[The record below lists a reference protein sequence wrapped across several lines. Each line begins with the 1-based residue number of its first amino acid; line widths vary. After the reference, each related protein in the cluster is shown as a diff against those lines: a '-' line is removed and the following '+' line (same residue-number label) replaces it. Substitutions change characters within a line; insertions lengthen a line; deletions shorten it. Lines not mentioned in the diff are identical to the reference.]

1 MPNIYLRLPTSRC
14 QFFRNRDP
22 KHTLAKDEPLVSS
35 PYMPHH
41 FVLRKHITNIPAV
54 TQKVNSQCFSHQQWR
69 NMMQGKHPNGGE
81 VVTKRDPHEYLSFGE
96 VQRFSGRQDYAKSD
110 NEDYLC
116 IKLPSEVEVIDVVR
130 QVTPVWNLST
140 RGIRQLLLMLNDD
153 FKRSVVEWALATF
166 DYCTSDKRII
176 FRRQTAMLER
186 FLMRYGIDQNESE
199 KDALRRI
206 ISRWLTSNH
215 SNFKAYSCADMQYID
230 DSEKRYCVD
239 DILFDD

>member
-22 KHTLAKDEPLVSS
+22 KHTLAKDEPLVFC

>member
-22 KHTLAKDEPLVSS
+22 KHTLAKDEPLVFS

-116 IKLPSEVEVIDVVR
+116 VKLPSEVEVIDVVR

>member
-22 KHTLAKDEPLVSS
+22 KHTLAKDEPLVFS

-96 VQRFSGRQDYAKSD
+96 VQRLSGRQDYAKSD
-110 NEDYLC
+110 NEDCLC
-116 IKLPSEVEVIDVVR
+116 IKVPSEVEVIDVVR

>member
-22 KHTLAKDEPLVSS
+22 KHTLAKDEPLVFS

-54 TQKVNSQCFSHQQWR
+54 TQKVNSQCFSHLQWR

>member
-22 KHTLAKDEPLVSS
+22 KHTLAKDEPLVFS

-96 VQRFSGRQDYAKSD
+96 VQRFSGRQDDAKSD

-140 RGIRQLLLMLNDD
+140 RGIRQLLIMLNDD

-239 DILFDD
+239 YILFDD

>member
-1 MPNIYLRLPTSRC
+1 
-14 QFFRNRDP
+14 
-22 KHTLAKDEPLVSS
+22 
-35 PYMPHH
+35 MPHH

-96 VQRFSGRQDYAKSD
+96 VQRFSGSQDYAKSD
-110 NEDYLC
+110 NEDYLG

>member
-22 KHTLAKDEPLVSS
+22 KHTLAKDEPLVFS

-116 IKLPSEVEVIDVVR
+116 IKLPSELEVIDVVR

>member
-22 KHTLAKDEPLVSS
+22 KHTLAKDEPLVFS

-81 VVTKRDPHEYLSFGE
+81 FVTKRDPHEYLSFGE

>member
-1 MPNIYLRLPTSRC
+1 MPNIYLRLPSSRC

-22 KHTLAKDEPLVSS
+22 KQVLAKDEPLVFS

-54 TQKVNSQCFSHQQWR
+54 TQKVNPQCFSHQQWR